1 MKTLGKCIVLCLVF
15 IIPIVVNAQK
25 TRSEKRGVSENNF
38 NYAEDI
44 ESLAKGVSWFYNW
57 GDTPPVVMD
66 NITDVNK
73 SMTFIPMAWNGGFNE
88 AKIRACLTKHPEIKY
103 ILGFNEPN
111 FTAQANMTPAK
122 AAELWPVI
130 EKIATDFNL
139 EIVGPALNYSPNPP
153 YTDPT
158 KWYDEFFSI
167 YPEARCDFLALHCYM
182 DGPDGMMSFINNI
195 AERYGRKIWLTEFC
209 AWENKN
215 ITPETQCA
223 SMVQK
228 IEALELSPVVEKY
241 AWFKARGSATYPF
254 YPLVQYPNETAGIP
268 KGSLTNLGEIY
279 VNMSTFDLDYYY
291 PMETL
296 IPATN
301 YVKSEF
307 ISLEKNT
314 DEESSSKLQLASF
327 GVARTVDYLIDVPV
341 AGTYPLYIRMASEEK
356 MFSPYFE
363 IYSNGSKVG
372 EQEFE
377 ATGSADSW
385 RTESI
390 SVTLPAGKQRITL
403 KSTRNTTCKVNWIKF
418 NLTPSDIVENLAK
431 HQVVITQESNL
442 FSVKTDVPVK
452 KLFVSDM
459 SGRILGSI
467 QGEKQLNV
475 SSLSSGIYLVTV
487 SFMDGSVQTI
497 KQVIDKL

>member
-1 MKTLGKCIVLCLVF
+1 MRTLGKCIVLCLVF
-15 IIPIVVNAQK
+15 IIPIAINAQK
-25 TRSEKRGVSENNF
+25 TRSEKRGVSEDKF

-57 GDTPPVVMD
+57 GDTPPIVMD
-66 NITDVNK
+66 NITDINK
-73 SMTFIPMAWNGGFNE
+73 SMTFIPMAWNGNFNE
-88 AKIRACLTKHPEIKY
+88 ANIRACLTKHPEIKY

-122 AAELWPVI
+122 AAELWPRI

-139 EIVGPALNYSPNPP
+139 KIVGPALNYSPNPP
-153 YTDPT
+153 YTDPI

-167 YPEARCDFLALHCYM
+167 YPTARCDFLALHCYM

-209 AWENKN
+209 AWESKS
-215 ITPETQCA
+215 ITAETQCS

-228 IEALELSPVVEKY
+228 VEALELSPVVEKY
-241 AWFKARGSATYPF
+241 AWFKARKATVYPF
-254 YPLVQYPNETAGIP
+254 YSLVQYPNEAAGIP

-291 PMETL
+291 PMGTL

-307 ISLEKNT
+307 ISLEKST
-314 DEESSSKLQLASF
+314 DEESPFKLQLANF
-327 GVARTVDYLIDVPV
+327 GVARTVDHLIDVPV
-341 AGTYPLYIRMASEEK
+341 AGTYPLYIRMASEED
-356 MFSPYFE
+356 MFTPSFE
-363 IYSNGSKVG
+363 VYSNGNKVG

-377 ATGSADSW
+377 ATGSVDSW

-390 SVTLPAGKQRITL
+390 QVTLPVGKQRITL
-403 KSTRNTTCKVNWIKF
+403 KSKRNTTCKVNWMKF
-418 NLTPSDIVENLAK
+418 DSNPAGRVEKVAK
-431 HQVVITQESNL
+431 HQVIIRQENNTL
-442 FSVKTDVPVK
+442 FVKTDFLVK
-452 KLFVSDM
+452 NIFIADM
-459 SGRILGSI
+459 SGRILESV
-467 QGEKQLNV
+467 QEEKQLNV
-475 SSLSSGIYLVTV
+475 SSLSSGIYLITI
-487 SFMDGSVQTI
+487 SFMDGSVQTM
-497 KQVIDKL
+497 KQIIDKL